1 MRFLAIHS
9 RGAIMTD
16 DYDKQEIKNNI
27 HIKHLLKD
35 IRIWNIKGT
44 VTVFD
49 ENNKFV
55 CKLNQRKVA

>member
-35 IRIWNIKGT
+35 IRVWNIKGT